1 MNPQDILRY
10 VDSLH
15 RDKNIDTELLFQ
27 AIESALQ
34 SAAKKQY
41 GEEADVIVSI
51 DRTNGTISAT
61 LDGEPLGDDQIGRI
75 GAQTAKQV
83 IIQKVRE
90 AERDALMIE
99 YREQI
104 GEIVSGIIGRAD
116 GGVATVNLGNVE
128 AILPR
133 SEQIPGES
141 LHANER
147 VRAIVFEVRPAGGN
161 RVRVVLSRTRPQFV
175 QRLFE
180 QEIPELTDNVIA
192 IKSISREPGYRS
204 KVAVSSDDAQVDP
217 ISVCVGYRGSRIK
230 AVREE
235 LAGEHIDVVRY
246 DTNPEVLI
254 PNALQPAE
262 VDQVLLCDMIGR
274 AIVLVQEDQLSL
286 AIGRRGQ
293 NVRLASKLCGWDIE
307 IMTNAELEEQIERA
321 VGGFSQIPG
330 VTEEIAQSLVEQGY
344 LSYDDLSVIEPD
356 VFMEMSGLS
365 EEQVDQIV
373 EIAEERAEEAE
384 REAAEERR
392 VRREQERAEAERQKI
407 LAMQGQ
413 TGEAAVEQTA
423 VGAEAEPAAEA
434 APDAGAGEAT
444 DADASG
450 VVDQAAVEGPGGE
463 AEGIASDA
471 EPPVM
476 ESPVVQQS
484 GIEPPASAADEQTG
498 KEASITEALAGS
510 PEAGDQ
516 VMDTDAEAPAPSALA
531 SPHVQPPNPEDA
543 PPVVNHEPA
552 SASDASQPNAPSAA
566 DTASSEGGAETSDT
580 AEDSVAESASQ
591 REK

>member
-15 RDKNIDTELLFQ
+15 RDKNIDPELLFQ

-41 GEEADVIVSI
+41 GEESDVIVSI
-51 DRTNGTISAT
+51 SRDNGAIAAT
-61 LDGEPLGDDQIGRI
+61 LAGEPLGDDQIGRI

-90 AERDALMIE
+90 AERDALMLE
-99 YREQI
+99 YRDQI
-104 GEIVSGIIGRAD
+104 GEIVSGMIGRAD

-147 VRAIVFEVRPAGGN
+147 VRAIVFEVRPSGGN

-180 QEIPELTDNVIA
+180 QEIPELNDGVIA

-204 KVAVSSDDAQVDP
+204 KVAVSSEDQQIDP

-246 DTNPEVLI
+246 DSDPEVLI

-307 IMTNAELEEQIERA
+307 IMTNSELEEQIERA

-330 VTEEIAQSLVEQGY
+330 ITEEIAQALVEQGY

-356 VFMEMSGLS
+356 LFMEMSGLN
-365 EEQVDQIV
+365 EADVDRIV
-373 EIAEERAEEAE
+373 ETAEAKAEEAE
-384 REAAEERR
+384 QAAAEERR
-392 VRREQERAEAERQKI
+392 VRRDQERTDQNAPAPAK
-407 LAMQGQ
+407 AQ
-413 TGEAAVEQTA
+413 T
-423 VGAEAEPAAEA
+423 PAAEA
-434 APDAGAGEAT
+434 STEEAT
-444 DADASG
+444 AETAKAG
-450 VVDQAAVEGPGGE
+450 NAEA
-463 AEGIASDA
+463 AEGDQPAA
-471 EPPVM
+471 EV
-476 ESPVVQQS
+476 
-484 GIEPPASAADEQTG
+484 A
-498 KEASITEALAGS
+498 TET
-510 PEAGDQ
+510 PEA
-516 VMDTDAEAPAPSALA
+516 TSTEEAPA
-531 SPHVQPPNPEDA
+531 
-543 PPVVNHEPA
+543 EPA
-552 SASDASQPNAPSAA
+552 DEVSGP
-566 DTASSEGGAETSDT
+566 
-580 AEDSVAESASQ
+580 VAEEGQNESEEPEPVAEAVESTEADGNKQ
-591 REK
+591 EG